1 MRECPRVGPQPS
13 KLVLAGSSPVSRSTA
28 PEAKVEE
35 AADCNPVLNGFDVR
49 PVLQFIGANQQ
60 SS

>member
-49 PVLQFIGANQQ
+49 PVLHSFTF
-60 SS
+60 